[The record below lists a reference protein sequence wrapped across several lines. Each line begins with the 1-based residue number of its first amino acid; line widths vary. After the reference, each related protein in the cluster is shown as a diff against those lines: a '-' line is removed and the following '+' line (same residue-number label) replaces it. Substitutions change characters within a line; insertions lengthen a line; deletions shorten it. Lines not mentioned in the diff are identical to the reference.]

1 MAKNIWPN
9 YYYIEVG
16 KTKCIGILNSFEF
29 FVVLMHT
36 VSFSCVTKKCRKRM
50 GCNLETQKSVD
61 ISIITQYFWANLKLA
76 IIKILAKLGVFFQ
89 SLIKT
94 EKSTYKGL

>member
-1 MAKNIWPN
+1 
-9 YYYIEVG
+9 
-16 KTKCIGILNSFEF
+16 
-29 FVVLMHT
+29 MHT
-36 VSFSCVTKKCRKRM
+36 VNFSCVTKKRRKRM

-76 IIKILAKLGVFFQ
+76 IIKILAKSV
-89 SLIKT
+89 IKT

>member
-1 MAKNIWPN
+1 
-9 YYYIEVG
+9 
-16 KTKCIGILNSFEF
+16 
-29 FVVLMHT
+29 
-36 VSFSCVTKKCRKRM
+36 M

-61 ISIITQYFWANLKLA
+61 ISIITQYFWANLKQA